1 MDFPA
6 DDAAVM
12 KPSIR
17 LALLPLVFLNAT
29 SSAMTVHEWGTFTV
43 LFSSSGHT
51 PSWYQAYSDTA
62 HLPLFAQ
69 LQNPG
74 AKSAGAFIVRMETP
88 VLYFYPEHETAIT
101 VNVGFAGG
109 MITERFPPSQFNV
122 AEYQPPA
129 TRQPSVSAPVTTWKG
144 KLLPPGHPMAASIP
158 PVPDG
163 TVENYAAARAVPDA
177 WLFASHTPVIQMKD
191 QPDIHPVD
199 KFIFYRGASR
209 FTPPWHATLDED
221 RTFTLNRIDQ
231 SAETWAI
238 ALQVRDGMA
247 SWKPLEKDTDGSSRT
262 TLASADKPVE
272 QAIAEL
278 GGLFLNELTARGLTR
293 DEALAMI
300 RTWDDTWF
308 SEEGQRIF
316 TIADPAWVERQ
327 LPLSITPE
335 PQDISRVF
343 VVRCELL
350 DPQTEKQLVSI
361 LLDPAGSAA
370 DRLEDLRLGRFGH
383 GAVEIAAE
391 KVGSTMRVNYHNL
404 LIQAAEND
412 IAGK

>member
-1 MDFPA
+1 
-6 DDAAVM
+6 
-12 KPSIR
+12 
-17 LALLPLVFLNAT
+17 
-29 SSAMTVHEWGTFTV
+29 
-43 LFSSSGHT
+43 
-51 PSWYQAYSDTA
+51 SWYQPYSDTA

-88 VLYFYPEHETAIT
+88 VLYFYPESETDVT
-101 VNVGFAGG
+101 VNVSFADG

-122 AEYQPPA
+122 AEYQTPS
-129 TRQPSVSAPVTTWKG
+129 TRKSDAPPVTTWKG

-158 PVPDG
+158 PVPEG

-177 WLFASHTPVIQMKD
+177 WLFASSTPVIRMKD

-209 FTPPWHATLDED
+209 TSPPWRATLDED
-221 RTFTLNRIDQ
+221 RTFTLTRMDQ
-231 SAETWAI
+231 TAERWAV
-238 ALQVRDGMA
+238 ALQVRNGMA
-247 SWKPLEKDTDGSSRT
+247 SWKPLEKDSDDLSRT
-262 TLASADKPVE
+262 TLPKPDKPVE

-278 GGLFLNELTARGLTR
+278 GEVFLNELTARGLTR

-300 RTWDDTWF
+300 RTWDGTWF

-316 TIADPAWVERQ
+316 TIADPDWVDRQ
-327 LPLSITPE
+327 LPLEITPKPE
-335 PQDISRVF
+335 NTSRVF

-350 DPQTEKQLVSI
+350 DPQTEKQLAAI
-361 LLDPAGSAA
+361 LLNPDANSAE
-370 DRLEDLRLGRFGH
+370 RLNDLRLGRFGK

-391 KVGSTMRVNYHNL
+391 TVRSTMHANHNSL
-404 LIQAAEND
+404 LSKMAETEP
-412 IAGK
+412 IHTTSRWTK